1 MKSIRRLLHEL
12 GRILRSVRNYAGS
25 DCVCGMV
32 GHDSAMVAMAADS
45 ETGASMVVE
54 HHPAEAA
61 LAMTDCSPDVV
72 DCTAYVVR
80 PKLHR
85 PVQGMLRVQCDCG
98 KKLEFHFLD
107 WQPPPEF
114 RCGHCKW
121 CITADQWRNT
131 MHKAQQ
137 QVTAR
142 WKQENLQN

>member
-1 MKSIRRLLHEL
+1 MNPIRRLLHEL

-25 DCVCGMV
+25 DCVCGVV
-32 GHDSAMVAMAADS
+32 GHCSPVVAMAADC

-54 HHPAEAA
+54 HLSAEAA
-61 LAMTDCSPDVV
+61 PAMTDCWLDVV

-85 PVQGMLRVQCDCG
+85 PVQGMLRVQCECG

-107 WQPPPEF
+107 WQPPSEF

-121 CITADQWRNT
+121 SITAEKWRHT
-131 MHKAQQ
+131 MQVIRTSVTEDWQKQAQ
-137 QVTAR
+137 R
-142 WKQENLQN
+142 N

>member
-1 MKSIRRLLHEL
+1 MNPIRRLLHEL

-25 DCVCGMV
+25 DCVCGVV
-32 GHDSAMVAMAADS
+32 GHDQAVVALAADP
-45 ETGASMVVE
+45 ETGAPMVVE
-54 HHPAEAA
+54 HIPAQAA
-61 LAMTDCSPDVV
+61 PAVTDCWLDVV

-131 MHKAQQ
+131 MHRAKR
-137 QVTAR
+137 QVTAS
-142 WKQENLQN
+142 WKNDDLKN